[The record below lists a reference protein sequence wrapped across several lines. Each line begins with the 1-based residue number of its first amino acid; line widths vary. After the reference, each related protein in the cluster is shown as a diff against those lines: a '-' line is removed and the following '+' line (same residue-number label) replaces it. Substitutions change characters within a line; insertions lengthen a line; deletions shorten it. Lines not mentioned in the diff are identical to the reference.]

1 MNKGGTAAVTV
12 RILDKEY
19 QVSCQEHE
27 KNALMDSARYL
38 DEKMREIRNTGK
50 VIGSDRVAV
59 MAALNI
65 TYDLL
70 QCKSTLSGSH
80 QLESDKIKQLQNKVE
95 VALDR
100 SRQLEF

>member
-1 MNKGGTAAVTV
+1 MSKGDTTAVTV

-19 QVSCQEHE
+19 QVACQEHE
-27 KNALMDSARYL
+27 KNALLDSARYL
-38 DEKMREIRNTGK
+38 DERMREIRNTGK

-70 QCKSTLSGSH
+70 QSKSKLGGSQ